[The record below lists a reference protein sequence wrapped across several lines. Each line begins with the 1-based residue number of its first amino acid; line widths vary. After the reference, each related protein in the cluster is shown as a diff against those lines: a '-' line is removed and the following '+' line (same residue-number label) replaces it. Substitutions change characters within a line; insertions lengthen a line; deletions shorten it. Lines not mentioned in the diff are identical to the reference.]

1 MRKIL
6 KILLFSIVI
15 LIISLEVDA
24 KYIYKNEESI
34 FKIKGADNEKP
45 IINNRN
51 YNVYDE
57 AFSEDVKIDFSDN
70 IGVSLSQYC
79 FKENENME
87 DEWIDFN
94 SGVVFENSG
103 YYKIKV
109 VDLYK
114 NIVEYFFMLD
124 KEVNKSEINIVLE
137 DNSQSVVEIVA
148 EDILSG
154 IQKIEVYVDNKLYT
168 VYNYADDELKQ
179 VSKEMVFPLEEID
192 FYEEIYVITYD
203 KLGNLKKSESII
215 LNVDK
220 IYDVVDL
227 YRFCDIVNN
236 KKCDFL
242 GKSVYLMK
250 SLELNL
256 LKDNNWRAISGFK
269 GEFDGKKRTISG
281 FYMDKTTEK
290 TAFFADNYGVIK
302 NLTIS
307 GEIKTSG
314 DISGG
319 ICAENYGEIINCRS
333 RVKINSSGNYIGGI
347 SGINYGAIKQSR
359 NNSHITTTGKYVG
372 GIVGYNKSLGKIYKC
387 GSSGKMTGEMYI
399 GGVCGFTEGNNN
411 NVIELSFN
419 MGNIAGSEF
428 VGGICGGT
436 SDGIINMKS
445 LYNRGNVIEN
455 NGVGN
460 NGGIIG
466 CNKKNINIC
475 NGYNL
480 GEINSLFPNQIGPQN
495 IKVDNF
501 YYIKNKAN
509 ASGIGIAKN
518 EALFKEVIEN
528 ENSILFLLNQKVAG
542 VWIIKYG
549 HNDGYPMFVWQFE

>member
-34 FKIKGADNEKP
+34 FKIKSADNENP

-57 AFSEDVKIDFSDN
+57 VFCEDVKIDFSDN

-79 FKENENME
+79 FKENENIE

-94 SGVVFENSG
+94 TGFVFETSG

-114 NIVEYFFMLD
+114 NTVEYSFMLD
-124 KEVNKSEINIVLE
+124 KEVNKSEINIVSE
-137 DNSQSVVEIVA
+137 NNSQSVVEIVS

-154 IQKIEVYVDNKLYT
+154 IQKIEVYVDNELYT

-179 VSKEMVFPLEEID
+179 VSKEMVFPLEKID

-220 IYDVVDL
+220 IYDIVDL
-227 YRFCDIVNN
+227 YRFRDVVNN
-236 KKCDFL
+236 KICNFENKT
-242 GKSVYLMK
+242 VYLMK

-256 LKDNNWRAISGFK
+256 LEDNNWSAISGFK

-281 FYMDKTTEK
+281 FYMDKTAEK

-347 SGINYGAIKQSR
+347 SGINYGFIKQSR
-359 NNSHITTTGKYVG
+359 NNSHITTTGDYVG

-387 GSSGKMTGEMYI
+387 GSSGRITGEMYI
-399 GGVCGFTEGNNN
+399 GGVCGFTEGNND

-419 MGNIAGSEF
+419 MGNITGSEF
-428 VGGICGGT
+428 VGGVCGGT
-436 SDGIINMKS
+436 SDEIINMKS

-455 NGVGN
+455 NGAGN

-480 GEINSLFPNQIGPQN
+480 GEINSLFPNQIGPEN
-495 IKVDNF
+495 IKADNF
-501 YYIKNKAN
+501 YYINNKAN
-509 ASGIGIAKN
+509 VSNIGIAKK
-518 EALFKEVIEN
+518 ETLFKELIEN
-528 ENSILFLLNQKVAG
+528 ENSILFLLNQKVSGA
-542 VWIIKYG
+542 WIIKYG